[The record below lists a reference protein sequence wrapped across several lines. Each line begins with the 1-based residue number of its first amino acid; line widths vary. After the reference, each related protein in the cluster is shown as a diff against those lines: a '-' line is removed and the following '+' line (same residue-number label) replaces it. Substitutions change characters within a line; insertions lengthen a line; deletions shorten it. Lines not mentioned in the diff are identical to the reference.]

1 MKHVTFP
8 FSYPLLNSDSWP
20 GLNFYVHG
28 ISVDGMDAQGIF
40 GRFWTETQLVRRRN
54 CGGFVQNF
62 PKIALAVLSQ
72 EWRLRYLCE
81 EKIQEIC
88 IFQIIS

>member
-40 GRFWTETQLVRRRN
+40 RRFWTEAQFVRRRN
-54 CGGFVQNF
+54 CGGSVQKLL
-62 PKIALAVLSQ
+62 KIASAVLA
-72 EWRLRYLCE
+72 
-81 EKIQEIC
+81 
-88 IFQIIS
+88 